1 MKTSFEFEDCKVSV
15 RALNK
20 AWEILE
26 NQHAVEI
33 SGNFF
38 TKATY
43 KDFVG
48 KDHPALSV
56 NDNYIFAFNQKSS
69 KKSWFFAQHTLK
81 FRAAQIPAHI
91 DEEYSLMCD
100 AGQFVI
106 NGLGFSNGV
115 GDGDFRLIKRTIT
128 AKCNPGWGEYTRAQI
143 YHEATIAY
151 PIDGVCEIRKYDCK
165 PDVYRFE
172 NVIEIQIVN
181 HKVYVICE
189 NIKK

>member
-1 MKTSFEFEDCKVSV
+1 MKTSLEFKDCKVSV

-26 NQHAVEI
+26 NQYAVEI

-38 TKATY
+38 TKTTH

-48 KDHPALSV
+48 KEHPAVAV
-56 NDNYIFAFNQKSS
+56 NDAYIFTFNQKG
-69 KKSWFFAQHTLK
+69 KRKSWFFANNTIEY
-81 FRAAQIPAHI
+81 RTAQIPEHI

-115 GDGDFRLIKRTIT
+115 GDGDFRLIKRTII
-128 AKCNPGWGEYTRAQI
+128 AEYKLGFHEYTRAQI
-143 YHEATIAY
+143 YHKATIVY

-172 NVIEIQIVN
+172 NVIEIQIVD

-189 NIKK
+189 NI